1 MNNKQIG
8 FCALITFTFVT
19 AFAEGVVTEPK
30 TDPLKGVHR
39 YSAASL
45 RNNEIVVEAPG
56 AYKSAQLQTL
66 SSDKTMIMMAMFM
79 PTETPSSWSEE
90 LKITTFIGS
99 GSDFFEASDIDG
111 FLSLLSN
118 RVRSY
123 CKDNF
128 FVEFEKSPKF
138 DRSYV
143 QGCQKLD
150 MAGGQSIYEYS
161 EVALRNK
168 ELIIVS
174 RVIKK
179 SSPLESAL
187 KLDDPRINAI
197 RGEVESISL
206 CDKNVLCPPQTSSR
220 RAD

>member
-8 FCALITFTFVT
+8 FCALITFTFAT
-19 AFAEGVVTEPK
+19 AFAEGVITEPK
-30 TDPLKGVHR
+30 ADPLKGVQR
-39 YSAASL
+39 FSTASL
-45 RNNEIVVEAPG
+45 RNNEIAIRVPN
-56 AYKSAQLQTL
+56 AYNPQLQTL
-66 SSDKTMIMMAMFM
+66 ASDKTMIMTAMFIQA
-79 PTETPSSWSEE
+79 ETPSNWNEE
-90 LKITTFIGS
+90 LKITTFVGG

-111 FLSLLSN
+111 FLSILSS
-118 RVRSY
+118 RAGSY

-143 QGCQKLD
+143 QGCKKLD
-150 MAGGQSIYEYS
+150 SAPNQSIYEYS

-187 KLDDPRINAI
+187 RPDDPRINAI
-197 RGEVESISL
+197 RGEVEGISL
-206 CDKNVLCPPQTSSR
+206 CDKNVLCPPLMQSTN
-220 RAD
+220 

>member
-30 TDPLKGVHR
+30 TDPLKGLQR
-39 YSAASL
+39 FSTASL
-45 RNNEIVVEAPG
+45 RNNEIVIRVPN
-56 AYKSAQLQTL
+56 AYNPQLQTL
-66 SSDKTMIMMAMFM
+66 ASDKTMIMTAMFM

>member
-8 FCALITFTFVT
+8 LCALITFTFAT
-19 AFAEGVVTEPK
+19 AFAEGVITEPK
-30 TDPLKGVHR
+30 ANPLKGVQR
-39 YSAASL
+39 FSTASL
-45 RNNEIVVEAPG
+45 RNNEIVIKVPN
-56 AYKSAQLQTL
+56 AYNPQLHTL
-66 SSDKTMIMMAMFM
+66 ASDKTMIMTAMFM
-79 PTETPSSWSEE
+79 PADTPSNWSEE
-90 LKITTFIGS
+90 LKITTVVGS
-99 GSDFFEASDIDG
+99 GTDFFEASDIDG
-111 FLSLLSN
+111 FLSLMSK

-138 DRSYV
+138 DRSYI
-143 QGCQKLD
+143 QGCKKLD
-150 MAGGQSIYEYS
+150 SEPNQSIYEYS

-179 SSPLESAL
+179 NSPLESAL

-197 RGEVESISL
+197 RGEVEGISL
-206 CDKNVLCPPQTSSR
+206 CDKNVLCPPLMQSSN
-220 RAD
+220 